1 MRRVLIVPAAGLGS
15 RLRTDVPKALVLVN
29 GTPMIDHVVERVRPF
44 VERVVYVVAPS
55 FAPRLREHLAGGA
68 TLPWDIAEQE
78 RPTGMLDAILAA
90 APVVEDCGAERVWI
104 VWCDQVG
111 VLPDTLRRLADAD
124 AGPSAPAFAFPT
136 VTLDDP
142 YIHFGRERD
151 GRISQV
157 LQRREGDRMPA
168 RGESDMGVFSLS
180 RETFLEQLP
189 TFAATVPLGA
199 GTRERNFLPFIPW
212 LAFKGPVVTVPSS
225 DPMEATGINT
235 PEELVA
241 MEEWLRTRVPPA

>member
-29 GTPMIDHVVERVRPF
+29 GKPMIDHVVDRFRPF

-55 FAPRLREHLAGGA
+55 FAPRLREHLGGHA
-68 TLPWDIAEQE
+68 SLPWDIAEQA

-90 APVVEDCGAERVWI
+90 APVVEDGDAERVWI

-111 VLPDTLRRLADAD
+111 VLPDTLRHLAGAEEAD
-124 AGPSAPAFAFPT
+124 PPPPLAFPT
-136 VTLDDP
+136 VTRDEP
-142 YIHFGRERD
+142 YIHFVREPG

-157 LQRREGDRMPA
+157 LQRREGDAMPA
-168 RGESDMGVFSLS
+168 TGESDMGVFSLS
-180 RETFLEQLP
+180 RDAFLDLLP

-212 LAFKGPVVTVPSS
+212 LAFKGRVVTVPST
-225 DPMEATGINT
+225 DAMEATGINT
-235 PEELVA
+235 PEELIA
-241 MEEWLRTRVPPA
+241 MEEWLRMRVPQA

>member
-15 RLRTDVPKALVLVN
+15 RLRTDVPKALVRVN
-29 GTPMIDHVVERVRPF
+29 GKPMIDHVVDRVRPF

-55 FAPRLREHLAGGA
+55 FAPRLREHLGDGA
-68 TLPWDIAEQE
+68 PLPWDIAEQE

-90 APVVEDCGAERVWI
+90 APVVEDSEAERVWV

-111 VLPDTLRRLADAD
+111 VLPDTLTRLTGAET
-124 AGPSAPAFAFPT
+124 AGSPPLAFPT
-136 VTLDDP
+136 VSLEDP
-142 YIHFGRERD
+142 YIHFVREPD

-157 LQRREGDRMPA
+157 LQRREGDEMPT

-180 RETFLEQLP
+180 RQAFLDQLP

-212 LAFKGPVVTVPSS
+212 LAFKGPVVTVPST

>member
-29 GTPMIDHVVERVRPF
+29 GKAMIDHVVDRCRPF

-55 FAPRLREHLAGGA
+55 FAPRLREHLGA
-68 TLPWDIAEQE
+68 QASLPWDIAEQE

-90 APVVEDCGAERVWI
+90 APVVEDSNAERVWI
-104 VWCDQVG
+104 AWCDQVG
-111 VLPDTLRRLADAD
+111 VLPETLRHLAA
-124 AGPSAPAFAFPT
+124 AEETPAPPPLAFPT
-136 VTLDDP
+136 VRREEP
-142 YIHFGRERD
+142 YIHFVREPD

-157 LQRREGDRMPA
+157 LQRREGDPMPVE
-168 RGESDMGVFSLS
+168 GESDMGVFSLS
-180 RETFLEQLP
+180 RGAFLYQLP

-212 LAFKGPVVTVPSS
+212 LAFKGPVVTVSS
-225 DPMEATGINT
+225 TDVMEATGINT

-241 MEEWLRTRVPPA
+241 MEEWLRTRVPQA

>member
-29 GTPMIDHVVERVRPF
+29 GTPMLDHVVDRFRPF

-55 FAPRLREHLAGGA
+55 FAPRLREHLGDAA
-68 TLPWDIAEQE
+68 PLPWDLAEQE
-78 RPTGMLDAILAA
+78 RPTGMLDALLAA
-90 APVVEDCGAERVWI
+90 APMVEDGEAERVWI
-104 VWCDQVG
+104 AWCDQVG
-111 VLPDTLRRLADAD
+111 VLPDTLRHLAEAE
-124 AGPSAPAFAFPT
+124 AGDTAPPLAFPT
-136 VTLDDP
+136 VTLEEP
-142 YIHFGRERD
+142 YIHFVREPD

-180 RETFLEQLP
+180 RQTFLDQLP

-212 LAFKGPVVTVPSS
+212 LAFKGPVVTVPST

>member
-15 RLRTDVPKALVLVN
+15 RLRTDFPKALVLVN
-29 GTPMIDHVVERVRPF
+29 GKPMIDHVVDRFSPF
-44 VERVVYVVAPS
+44 VDRVVYVVAPA
-55 FAPRLREHLAGGA
+55 FGPRLREHLAGGA
-68 TLPWDIAEQE
+68 PLPWDIAEQP

-90 APVVEDCGAERVWI
+90 APAVEDSAAERVW
-104 VWCDQVG
+104 VAWCDQVG
-111 VLPDTLRRLADAD
+111 VLPATLESLANAESGE
-124 AGPSAPAFAFPT
+124 APSLVFPT
-136 VTLDDP
+136 VHRDEP
-142 YIHFGRERD
+142 YIHFVREPD

-157 LQRREGDRMPA
+157 LQRREGDKMPA

-180 RETFLEQLP
+180 RATLLEALP

-212 LAFKGPVVTVPSS
+212 LGFKGAVRTVHAT

-241 MEEWLRTRVPPA
+241 MEEWLRTRVPHA

>member
-29 GTPMIDHVVERVRPF
+29 GTPMIDHVVDRFRPF
-44 VERVVYVVAPS
+44 VERVIYVVAPA
-55 FAPRLREHLAGGA
+55 FAPRLREHLGDGA
-68 TLPWDIAEQE
+68 PLPWDIAEQP

-90 APVVEDCGAERVWI
+90 APLVEDSAAERVW
-104 VWCDQVG
+104 VAWCDQVG
-111 VLPDTLRRLADAD
+111 VLPATLRALAA
-124 AGPSAPAFAFPT
+124 AESSTRSPLAFPT
-136 VTLDDP
+136 VHLEDP
-142 YIHFGRERD
+142 YIHFVREPD

-168 RGESDMGVFSLS
+168 RGESDMGVFSLA
-180 RETFLEQLP
+180 RETLLEGLP

-199 GTRERNFLPFIPW
+199 GTRERNFLPVIPW
-212 LAFKGPVVTVPSS
+212 QAFKGPVITVPAT

-241 MEEWLRTRVPPA
+241 MEEWLRTRVPQA

>member
-29 GTPMIDHVVERVRPF
+29 GKPMIDHVVDRFRPF

-55 FAPRLREHLAGGA
+55 FTPRLREHLGEGA
-68 TLPWDIAEQE
+68 PLPWDVAEQD

-90 APVVEDCGAERVWI
+90 APLIEDRDAERVWI
-104 VWCDQVG
+104 AWCDQVG
-111 VLPDTLRRLADAD
+111 VLPQTLHELAAQEAAG
-124 AGPSAPAFAFPT
+124 AGPAMVFPT
-136 VTLDDP
+136 VQLNEP
-142 YIHFGRERD
+142 YIHFVREPD
-151 GRISQV
+151 GRISGV
-157 LQRREGDRMPA
+157 RQRREGDEMPA

-180 RETFLEQLP
+180 RQAYLEQLP

-212 LAFKGPVVTVPSS
+212 LAFKGSVATVPST

-235 PEELVA
+235 PEDLVA
-241 MEEWLRTRVPPA
+241 MEDWLRTRVPQA